1 MNRIHD
7 NNDRDM
13 YFCQLSNIALLHYT
27 HRFSLQ
33 NIIPFGNSVI
43 FRYLLG
49 WMMPPKV
56 SLLKVTETK
65 AITNLYENNHIIQ
78 DLLVPVKYLKESIRK
93 FHDAVQVRSKPF

>member
-1 MNRIHD
+1 
-7 NNDRDM
+7 M
-13 YFCQLSNIALLHYT
+13 YVMYPHCF
-27 HRFSLQ
+27 FLQ
-33 NIIPFGNSVI
+33 NIIPFGNNII

-78 DLLVPVKYLKESIRK
+78 DLLVPVKSMKESIIN
-93 FHDAVQVRSKPF
+93 FHDSVQVSNKPRCY

>member
-1 MNRIHD
+1 MRILTYI
-7 NNDRDM
+7 RDFTSVSFHPLK
-13 YFCQLSNIALLHYT
+13 YPHCFP
-27 HRFSLQ
+27 LQ
-33 NIIPFGNSVI
+33 NIIPFGNNII

-78 DLLVPVKYLKESIRK
+78 DWLVPVKSLKESLLN
-93 FHDAVQVRSKPF
+93 FHDAVQVSSKPSCY

>member
-7 NNDRDM
+7 NIDRDM

-27 HRFSLQ
+27 DCFSLQ
-33 NIIPFGNSVI
+33 NIIPFGNNVI

-78 DLLVPVKYLKESIRK
+78 DLLVPVKYLKESICK
-93 FHDAVQVRSKPF
+93 FHDAVQVRSKPS